1 VGNRQGA
8 KRVSRWHDSRRRAKL
23 VTDFF
28 LLPSLDYINGCES
41 EWTEE
46 DGRAVQRIL
55 KMIEQRILKMIED
68 AKQAKHKRSKEN
80 PR

>member
-1 VGNRQGA
+1 
-8 KRVSRWHDSRRRAKL
+8 L
-23 VTDFF
+23 VHAVFNCRKGYLLLGETLRGVF
-28 LLPSLDYINGCES
+28 LLAALEYVNGRES
-41 EWTEE
+41 GWTEE

-55 KMIEQRILKMIED
+55 KMIEE